1 MSNQQERMH
10 VNGGKHSQHNLKF
23 SRTKT
28 YNHVMFQ
35 PVLVLTSLITVLEDD
50 NILSPEQVARI
61 YELAE
66 DLMIDITIQIPHYV
80 NAE

>member
-1 MSNQQERMH
+1 MSNQQECMH
-10 VNGGKHSQHNLKF
+10 VNGVKHSQHNLKF
-23 SRTKT
+23 SHTRT

-35 PVLVLTSLITVLEDD
+35 PVLVLTSLITVLEDE

-66 DLMIDITIQIPHYV
+66 DLMADITMQVPHYV

>member
-1 MSNQQERMH
+1 MSNQRERMH
-10 VNGGKHSQHNLKF
+10 VNGVKHSQHNLKF
-23 SRTKT
+23 FCTRS

-35 PVLVLTSLITVLEDD
+35 PVLVLTSLITVLEDE

-66 DLMIDITIQIPHYV
+66 DLMADITMQVPHYV